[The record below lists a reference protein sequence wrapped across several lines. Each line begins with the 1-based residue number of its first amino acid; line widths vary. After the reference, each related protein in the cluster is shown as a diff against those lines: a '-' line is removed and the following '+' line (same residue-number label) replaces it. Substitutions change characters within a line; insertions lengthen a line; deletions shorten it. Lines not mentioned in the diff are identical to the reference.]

1 MTVPKENLD
10 VSREVFNRIRKAMS
24 RKSSIYQQVEFWC
37 GTVLTKLGY
46 APFQINATESNL
58 VVANWSIVNE
68 RLLN

>member
-1 MTVPKENLD
+1 M
-10 VSREVFNRIRKAMS
+10 SAEVFNRIRKAMS
-24 RKSSIYQQVEFWC
+24 RKSSIEQVEFWC

-58 VVANWSIVNE
+58 VAIVANWSIVNE